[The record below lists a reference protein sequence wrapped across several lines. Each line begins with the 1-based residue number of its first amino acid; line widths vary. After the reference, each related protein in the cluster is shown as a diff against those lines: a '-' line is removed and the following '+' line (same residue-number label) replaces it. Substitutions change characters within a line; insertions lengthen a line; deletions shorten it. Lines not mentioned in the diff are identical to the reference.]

1 MSCKWMIS
9 HALPMNNPTQT
20 LPSKSLNAAGNWAF
34 LPRLTVPQRW
44 SRRLSLCNFTS
55 CSVPAKP
62 SLEHF
67 SHDLG
72 IYKRKKKNK
81 PPPSQFLP
89 NCGEIIFGFRNPR
102 ERETERR
109 CEGGREREGEML
121 LTMPVD
127 YWQLAKSHQKGWG
140 RNRSL
145 CVTWKNKSCS
155 TLYSRG
161 PAVSPSSP
169 HFFSSLPSEH
179 RATPRELT
187 LQSLCWWGSLD
198 LWHVWKHQ

>member
-20 LPSKSLNAAGNWAF
+20 LPCKSLNAAGKWAF
-34 LPRLTVPQRW
+34 LPRLTAPQRW
-44 SRRLSLCNFTS
+44 SRRLSLCNSTS

-62 SLEHF
+62 SLKHF

-72 IYKRKKKNK
+72 IKKKEK
-81 PPPSQFLP
+81 QAPSLLAFYP
-89 NCGEIIFGFRNPR
+89 FCGEIIFSFRNPW
-102 ERETERR
+102 EWETERQQ
-109 CEGGREREGEML
+109 EGGREMF

-145 CVTWKNKSCS
+145 CVTWKNKSGS
-155 TLYSRG
+155 TLYCCGLLYRPPRHTSSHLFLLSTG
-161 PAVSPSSP
+161 P
-169 HFFSSLPSEH
+169 LP
-179 RATPRELT
+179 
-187 LQSLCWWGSLD
+187 GN
-198 LWHVWKHQ
+198 

>member
-9 HALPMNNPTQT
+9 HVLPMNNPTQM
-20 LPSKSLNAAGNWAF
+20 LPCKSLNAAGKWAF
-34 LPRLTVPQRW
+34 LPHLTEPQRW
-44 SRRLSLCNFTS
+44 SRRLSHCNSTS
-55 CSVPAKP
+55 CSVPGKP
-62 SLEHF
+62 SLKHF

-72 IYKRKKKNK
+72 IQKEKQTSR
-81 PPPSQFLP
+81 SLSFLP
-89 NCGEIIFGFRNPR
+89 ICVKISLASEIHENEKQKDSKR
-102 ERETERR
+102 
-109 CEGGREREGEML
+109 GGML

-145 CVTWKNKSCS
+145 CITWKNKSCS
-155 TLYSRG
+155 TLYSLLYRPPRHASSHLFSLRG
-161 PAVSPSSP
+161 
-169 HFFSSLPSEH
+169 